1 MFLGP
6 LRLRIMT
13 LKQALSRLRGR
24 DDGEVVLS
32 YLTAEREQAI
42 GDFQSPDYLDNPTKL
57 SRLSGEIA
65 ALDRISQ
72 VFKDD
77 PKRTGEKA
85 V

>member
-1 MFLGP
+1 
-6 LRLRIMT
+6 MT

-24 DDGEVVLS
+24 DDWEVVLE

-42 GDFQSPDYLDNPTKL
+42 GDFQSPDHLDNPTKL

-72 VFKDD
+72 VLKDD

-85 V
+85 I

>member
-24 DDGEVVLS
+24 DDWEVVLS
-32 YLTAEREQAI
+32 CLAAEREQAI

>member
-1 MFLGP
+1 
-6 LRLRIMT
+6 MT

-24 DDGEVVLS
+24 DDWEVVLE
-32 YLTAEREQAI
+32 YLAAEREQAI
-42 GDFQSPDYLDNPTKL
+42 GDFQSPDHLDNPTKL

-72 VFKDD
+72 VLKDD

-85 V
+85 I